1 MAQIFASIL
10 LFYTLAG
17 LTIFEDLTPICVN
30 LFKEEWMFT
39 NIPRPSFLNQIQCR
53 KDISASSWRKS
64 FSRCYRINSSNF
76 PIIMKI
82 SFPLGMVH
90 PILSFK
96 QWRKW
101 GQRGEVPSPN
111 HRTGLAKQG
120 LDPRFAATG
129 SGLVVSKL
137 LKTSLNFLLWMT
149 GKI

>member
-17 LTIFEDLTPICVN
+17 LTIFEDLTPIRVN
-30 LFKEEWMFT
+30 LFKEECMFT

-82 SFPLGMVH
+82 SFPC
-90 PILSFK
+90 
-96 QWRKW
+96 RKSPFPQEW
-101 GQRGEVPSPN
+101 CIQFSHLNSEENEDREGKYPAQITEQVWPSRAQIPD
-111 HRTGLAKQG
+111 LQ
-120 LDPRFAATG
+120 LPVQDLQF
-129 SGLVVSKL
+129 
-137 LKTSLNFLLWMT
+137 LNY
-149 GKI
+149 